1 MSLLPPGRFLMPG
14 NLAGSPALT
23 FAPLDVAADGSAPDG
38 SLWAMMR
45 RRYEAYKD
53 VVVRPFFRDHFA
65 RLDRQ
70 IVLVDALAA
79 FNAGPEAL
87 HDLEAALTGI
97 LDCFRIGRS
106 TILSSLFRPRID
118 RILFAATKADHLHHQ
133 SHDRLEAV
141 LRRAVA
147 KAADRAEYAGAAID
161 VVALVGGARH
171 ARGAG
176 RAWPGQAAVASSAR
190 PRPARPPMARP
201 SMARPKSRPFRATC
215 PRTPRNCSTAA
226 FAAFPARASEQA
238 DFRFLR
244 FRPPLLERDGQRRAR
259 AAAHP
264 PRPRP
269 PVPDRRPTAMSEK
282 TPHRRPATFKLGD
295 PGVVVMGP
303 DETGRPARGTVH
315 ITPEADPA
323 TLPVPIDAPRVP
335 VRRGFRWG
343 TLFWSAVGGLVL
355 LGLRLGIVNL
365 IEDLF
370 ARSQTL
376 GYVALA
382 FAAAAA
388 LALAVVIGREAFGLA
403 RLAAIEKL
411 HQRAA
416 EVLRSDDRAESR
428 AIVNDLLKLA
438 HQNPQLARARAAL
451 VSHADDI
458 IDGADMIKLA
468 ERELMAPLD
477 EEARRLVSTAA
488 QRVSVVTA
496 VSPRALIDVLFV
508 FVAAMRLIRQLARLY
523 GGRPGT
529 LGMISLLRHVIG
541 HLAITGGMAVGD
553 SLVQQMLGH
562 GIAAKLSQRLG
573 EGVLN
578 GLLTARLGLAAID
591 VTRPL
596 PFTALP
602 RPARHLALAD
612 LAKDLLAQARR

>member
-1 MSLLPPGRFLMPG
+1 
-14 NLAGSPALT
+14 
-23 FAPLDVAADGSAPDG
+23 
-38 SLWAMMR
+38 
-45 RRYEAYKD
+45 
-53 VVVRPFFRDHFA
+53 
-65 RLDRQ
+65 
-70 IVLVDALAA
+70 
-79 FNAGPEAL
+79 
-87 HDLEAALTGI
+87 
-97 LDCFRIGRS
+97 
-106 TILSSLFRPRID
+106 
-118 RILFAATKADHLHHQ
+118 
-133 SHDRLEAV
+133 
-141 LRRAVA
+141 
-147 KAADRAEYAGAAID
+147 
-161 VVALVGGARH
+161 
-171 ARGAG
+171 
-176 RAWPGQAAVASSAR
+176 
-190 PRPARPPMARP
+190 
-201 SMARPKSRPFRATC
+201 
-215 PRTPRNCSTAA
+215 
-226 FAAFPARASEQA
+226 
-238 DFRFLR
+238 
-244 FRPPLLERDGQRRAR
+244 
-259 AAAHP
+259 
-264 PRPRP
+264 
-269 PVPDRRPTAMSEK
+269 MSEK

-295 PGVVVMGP
+295 PGVIVIDP
-303 DETGRPARGTVH
+303 EETGRPARGTVQ

-323 TLPVPIDAPRVP
+323 LLPVPLDAPRIP

-343 TLFWSAVGGLVL
+343 ALFWSAIGGLVL
-355 LGLRLGIVNL
+355 LGAGLGVVNL

-376 GYVALA
+376 GYVALV
-382 FAAAAA
+382 FAVAAG
-388 LALAVVIGREAFGLA
+388 LALTVVIAREAFGLA

-411 HQRAA
+411 HQRAT

-428 AIVNDLLKLA
+428 AVVNELLKLA
-438 HQNPQLARARAAL
+438 HQNPQLARARATLAG
-451 VSHADDI
+451 HADDI

-529 LGMISLLRHVIG
+529 LGMLSLLRQIIG

-602 RPARHLALAD
+602 RPALSD
-612 LAKDLLAQARR
+612 LAKDLLSKRDEEA